1 MKPVVYLLLNLFGS
15 LVACSEARLA
25 YHDADDA
32 LKSAGEHGTTSLDED
47 AEGLGMEVDPYQSER
62 SRELATGNCTLC
74 PAGERPHNLWST
86 LVVNGKRVTC
96 RVAFQSGNLKGTSA
110 QCANYRTIG
119 EDVCLCQKGLPPQL
133 NMCTL
138 CEDGS
143 ALPDPN
149 KKIFGSNTCLWVR
162 QEMRRDFERNCY
174 VYQGAVGPYCGC
186 DNPISSSKV
195 CHLCGNKT
203 DILPFPTR
211 MVYGR
216 TCLRHEFE
224 ASIARNCMEAIKSV
238 GKKCCS

>member
-1 MKPVVYLLLNLFGS
+1 MKTAFLLLGLFGS

-25 YHDADDA
+25 YHNADEA
-32 LKSAGEHGTTSLDED
+32 SKSVGDFGSTSHEKD
-47 AEGLGMEVDPYQSER
+47 AEGLDMELDPYESER

-86 LVVNGKRVTC
+86 LVVNNRRVTC
-96 RVAFQSGNLKGTSA
+96 RVAYQSGNLKGTPQ

-119 EDVCLCQKGLPPQL
+119 EDVCLCQKGPPPQL

-143 ALPDPN
+143 PLPNP
-149 KKIFGSNTCLWVR
+149 KKMIFGTRTCLWVR
-162 QEMRRDFERNCY
+162 EQMRISFERNCF
-174 VYQGAVGPYCGC
+174 VYQGAIGPYCGC

-195 CHLCGNKT
+195 CHFCNNT

-211 MVYGR
+211 KVYGR

-224 ASIARNCMEAIKSV
+224 ASVARKCMAGSV
-238 GKKCCS
+238 VKKCCT